1 MIIDYWPLLRLQLIT
16 PRLQLRMPSDTELS
30 ELADLAAEGMHQPG
44 ERAVPGLMAESSSEG
59 TGPLARAA
67 PLAAPW

>member
-1 MIIDYWPLLRLQLIT
+1 MIIDYWPLLGLQLIT

-44 ERAVPGLMAESSSEG
+44 SVPFLV
-59 TGPLARAA
+59 
-67 PLAAPW
+67 